1 MGENDTK
8 AESSRGKAESWKTT
22 AFAIFVGPFLLIGL
36 ALLFIVMLAVG
47 VVSLPLTYVFH
58 SVVEPN
64 QTRRRMRAIGR
75 LMDESECLER
85 LGRGEGTL
93 IVHQL
98 NAVRFSGI
106 QDLAWYTDDVIEA
119 PSAPEV
125 EPDLDTLTDEQ
136 ARELGSNAVVW
147 DRIYRKYART
157 SWGTSKLVRASG
169 AMAFARRVREQCA
182 TARVITVSRYRHLL
196 GPFEMCRACQYPLSD
211 IESLRCP
218 ECGKRNGLPRP
229 PRR

>member
-1 MGENDTK
+1 MVQHS
-8 AESSRGKAESWKTT
+8 ATT
-22 AFAIFVGPFLLIGL
+22 RDSLDWTASMSHKVIAFAMLPFTLL
-36 ALLFIVMLAVG
+36 LLLLLSAVAIAT
-47 VVSLPLTYVFH
+47 LPMSYVYYLII
-58 SVVEPN
+58 EP
-64 QTRRRMRAIGR
+64 RRIRQQMREAGR
-75 LMDESECLER
+75 LIDESECLER

-119 PSAPEV
+119 PSAPEA